1 MQYVLALASANLLSP
16 AVLFFALGFLGT
28 IAGSHLTLPEAVA
41 KTLSIYL
48 MLAIGFK
55 GGVAVNEHG
64 LGVDIV
70 LALVAGIVLS
80 ALIPLV
86 AFGLLT
92 VMARLDRVDRAA
104 VAAHYGSISIV
115 TFVAASEALRLA
127 GLSFE
132 GYLVAVAAVMETP
145 AILVALYLAH
155 AGRSGSGS
163 ASKAGG
169 RQEGLMTEVMLN
181 SSVVVLVGSFVI
193 GFLAGP
199 KGLADIGPFIVDPFK
214 GVLCLFLLDMGAV
227 AGRGIRSGW
236 KHMSPGL
243 VLFGL
248 LMPYVGAVFAMA
260 AGLAIGLSTGGVALL
275 MVLGASAS
283 YIAVPAALRLALPE
297 ARPSIYL
304 TLSLGITFPMNLTI
318 GIPAYIALAQ
328 MAAG

>member
-1 MQYVLALASANLLSP
+1 MQDILALATANLLSP

-55 GGVAVNEHG
+55 GGVAVAEHG
-64 LGVDIV
+64 LGIDIA
-70 LALVAGIVLS
+70 LALIAGAMLS

-86 AFGLLT
+86 AFALLT
-92 VMARLDRVDRAA
+92 VMARLDQVDRAA

-115 TFVAASEALRLA
+115 TFVAGSEALRLV

-145 AILVALYLAH
+145 AILMALFLAH
-155 AGRSGSGS
+155 AGRQPAKDS
-163 ASKAGG
+163 AKAHAKE
-169 RQEGLMTEVMLN
+169 EGLMSEVMLN
-181 SSVVVLVGSFVI
+181 SSVVVLIGSFVI
-193 GFLAGP
+193 GYLAGP

-243 VLFGL
+243 VAFGL
-248 LMPYVGAVFAMA
+248 VMPYVGAVFALA
-260 AGLAIGLSTGGVALL
+260 AGLVIGLSTGGVALL

-297 ARPSIYL
+297 ARPAIYL

-318 GIPAYIALAQ
+318 GIPAYIAIAQ
-328 MAAG
+328 MAA